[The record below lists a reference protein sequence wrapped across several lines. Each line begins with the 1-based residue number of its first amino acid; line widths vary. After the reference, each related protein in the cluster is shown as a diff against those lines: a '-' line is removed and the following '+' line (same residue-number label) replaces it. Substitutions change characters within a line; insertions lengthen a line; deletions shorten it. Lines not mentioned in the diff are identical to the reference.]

1 MSAHFK
7 ISKTLA
13 VGAILAAG
21 VGCSTTPAGP
31 SAGLSIE
38 QSAPTAVKSAFSK
51 WVGGGSLAKADRE
64 KCYGVSLKGANDCG
78 AASGTSCKGA
88 KSDCKAGAGS
98 SCKGDKMAK
107 SDCKAGAGTSCKGDK
122 AAKHDCKAG
131 AGTSCKG
138 KKMAKSD
145 CKSGAGMSCKGDKT
159 AKHDCKAGAGT
170 SCKGDKMAKADCKAG
185 AGTSCKGKMAKAD
198 CKAGAGITCKGNA
211 TVDWQGDAWVY
222 TPKGSCSSIVTPAGN
237 GSLTPK

>member
-7 ISKTLA
+7 ISKTIA

-64 KCYGVSLKGANDCG
+64 KCYGVSLKGENDCG

-107 SDCKAGAGTSCKGDK
+107 ADCKAGAGTSCKGDK
-122 AAKHDCKAG
+122 
-131 AGTSCKG
+131 
-138 KKMAKSD
+138 M
-145 CKSGAGMSCKGDKT
+145 

-170 SCKGDKMAKADCKAG
+170 SCKGDKMAKHDCKAG
-185 AGTSCKGKMAKAD
+185 AGTSCKGDKMAKSD
-198 CKAGAGITCKGNA
+198 CKAGAGTSCKGDKMAKSDCKSGAGITCRGNA

-222 TPKGSCSSIVTPAGN
+222 VPKGSCSSIVTPAGN
-237 GSLTPK
+237 GSTTPK